1 MTDVLI
7 NQLEWL
13 ADNFIHTLTKKLVTT
28 FRVGEL
34 ADGFQRVVIVLHM
47 EILFRN
53 VNPNGAEVKM
63 ELELHPSDEL
73 CEHEAAKWTVQVT
86 VFIDEIDRAFAG
98 KLILN
103 VIPFVWVIIQK

>member
-7 NQLEWL
+7 NQFEWL
-13 ADNFIHTLTKKLVTT
+13 ADNFIHTFIEKLVTT
-28 FRVGEL
+28 FRIGEL
-34 ADGFQRVVIVLHM
+34 TDGFQRVVIVLHM

-73 CEHEAAKWTVQVT
+73 CEHEAAKWLPLDDLRQVNWLPADVLVVEEIQRTV
-86 VFIDEIDRAFAG
+86 
-98 KLILN
+98 
-103 VIPFVWVIIQK
+103 

>member
-13 ADNFIHTLTKKLVTT
+13 ADKFLHTLLEELVTI
-28 FRVGEL
+28 FFVRKL
-34 ADGFQRVVIVLHM
+34 ADGFQRDVIVLHM

-53 VNPNGAEVKM
+53 VNPNGAEDKM

-73 CEHEAAKWTVQVT
+73 CEH
-86 VFIDEIDRAFAG
+86 
-98 KLILN
+98 
-103 VIPFVWVIIQK
+103 